1 MKVCDIVQFYS
12 ALSGGVKRYIDDKAR
27 YFATQPD
34 IEHVVIVPSDRNAIR
49 SEGCTRIY
57 EIKSHRV
64 IFSDSYRLLISIKRI
79 SDIIKSENPDLI
91 EVGDPYHTAWIAHSI
106 ARRANIPVVA
116 YYHSDYPRAF
126 GRTLEKYCGK
136 PIGRMAEK
144 IITFY
149 LKRLYNRMNATIVAT
164 GKLKKVLADIGIERI
179 IQVPLGTDINRFHPI
194 DQRAQV
200 LNDLGLSNDWKLLLY
215 VGRMAREKNVL
226 NLTKMMAQFPEHEKI
241 ALLLVGDGEQG
252 DEIQNLAR
260 RHANIF
266 WHPYCSSPELLS
278 VFYSAA
284 DVFVH
289 PGTNETFG
297 LVSLE
302 AQACGAPV
310 VAVKGGG
317 VDATLKQEPVLHLA
331 ENASPCALKKAVA
344 RQLDRNEHQHHRAE
358 RRQRVIH
365 HYGRDTTCGLL
376 VDLYEVVLAEYGTV
390 SDQPEELILPQE
402 IPGL

>member
-34 IEHVVIVPSDRNAIR
+34 IEHVVIVPSDRNAVR
-49 SEGCTRIY
+49 TEGCTRIY
-57 EIKSHRV
+57 EIKSPRV

-79 SDIIKSENPDLI
+79 SDIIKTEKPDLI
-91 EVGDPYHTAWIAHSI
+91 EVGDPYHTAWMAHGM
-106 ARRANIPVVA
+106 ARRSNIPIVA

-126 GRTLEKYCGK
+126 GRTLEKYAGRN
-136 PIGRMAEK
+136 IGRAAEK

-164 GKLKKVLADIGIERI
+164 EKLKQVLADIGIERI
-179 IQVPLGTDINRFHPI
+179 IQVPLGTDVDRFHPI
-194 DQRAQV
+194 DQRVQV

-226 NLTKMMAQFPEHEKI
+226 NLANMMPLFPEHEKT

-252 DEIQNLAR
+252 EEIQKLAR
-260 RHANIF
+260 QHPNLF
-266 WHPYCSSPELLS
+266 WHPYCNSPELLS

-302 AQACGAPV
+302 AQACGTPV

-317 VDATLKQEPVLHLA
+317 VDATLHHEPAVNLA
-331 ENASPCALKKAVA
+331 ETPSPRALKTAVD
-344 RQLDRNEHQHHRAE
+344 RQLRRKETRHDRTE
-358 RRQRVIH
+358 RRRRVIH
-365 HYGRDTTCGLL
+365 YYGRDTTCSLL
-376 VDLYEVVLAEYGTV
+376 IDLYEVVLAEHRGTYQ
-390 SDQPEELILPQE
+390 QPVELIRSLE
-402 IPGL
+402 IPG